1 MHYAVNDRAHYAVDD
16 RAHYAVDDRA
26 HYAVNDRAHYAVNDR
41 AHDGRITLTLEEK
54 YQLSLY
60 EKVTRLSDDKQIWLV
75 KNIETNEI
83 YVRKELLLYNF
94 EVYAQLKEKQFDNI
108 PKVIECVE
116 EENRLI
122 VIEEYIHGKTLE
134 TVMEEHGVLS
144 EENAAFV
151 IRSLCDILHKLH
163 GNLPP
168 IIHRDIKPSNII
180 FSSDGVVKLID
191 FNAARELRA
200 EQNEDTRLM
209 GTRRFAAPEQY
220 GFGQS
225 DPRTDIYALGIT
237 FYYMLTGDYPDSGKY
252 AGKYYDI
259 ITKCIQL
266 AKEDRYPTVDEL
278 RKVIQ
283 ECGTI
288 AGSNKRTNDLYS
300 ELAPK
305 RKLAAQNRFYSDA
318 LDFIKRIVQFA
329 LQPKSTDK
337 QLALGWRRW
346 LPVGFRTG
354 KIWKMLIAALGY
366 VIIYALCFSSTFTDA
381 DNAAYTGFTLWA
393 FRIDALLMLL
403 GCVELIGNYGGVMD
417 RLPLM
422 NKSRLLYMIMT
433 VIYTIVWCFL
443 IISILALVVS

>member
-1 MHYAVNDRAHYAVDD
+1 M
-16 RAHYAVDDRA
+16 
-26 HYAVNDRAHYAVNDR
+26 
-41 AHDGRITLTLEEK
+41 TLEEK

-283 ECGTI
+283 ERGTI
-288 AGSNKRTNDLYS
+288 AGSNKRTNDLHS

-366 VIIYALCFSSTFTDA
+366 VIIYALCFSGTFTDA

>member
-1 MHYAVNDRAHYAVDD
+1 MHYAVNDRAHYAVD
-16 RAHYAVDDRA
+16 
-26 HYAVNDRAHYAVNDR
+26 DRAHYAVNDR

-288 AGSNKRTNDLYS
+288 AGSNKRTNDLHS
-300 ELAPK
+300 ELASK
-305 RKLAAQNRFYSDA
+305 RKLA

-366 VIIYALCFSSTFTDA
+366 VLIYALCFSGKFTDA

>member
-16 RAHYAVDDRA
+16 RAHYAVNDRA
-26 HYAVNDRAHYAVNDR
+26 HDAVDDRAHYAVNDR

-366 VIIYALCFSSTFTDA
+366 VIIYALCFSGTFMDA

>member
-1 MHYAVNDRAHYAVDD
+1 M
-16 RAHYAVDDRA
+16 
-26 HYAVNDRAHYAVNDR
+26 NDR
-41 AHDGRITLTLEEK
+41 AHDGRITLTLEEI

-75 KNIETNEI
+75 KNTETNEI
-83 YVRKELLLYNF
+83 YVRKELLLYNL

-116 EENRLI
+116 DENHLI

-134 TVMEEHGVLS
+134 TVMEEQGVLS
-144 EENAAFV
+144 EENATFV
-151 IRSLCDILHKLH
+151 IWALCDILRELH
-163 GNLPP
+163 GNTPP

-180 FSSDGVVKLID
+180 FSSDGIVKLID

-237 FYYMLTGDYPDSGKY
+237 LYYMLTGDYPDSGKY

-259 ITKCIQL
+259 ITKCIPL
-266 AKEDRYPTVDEL
+266 AKENRYSSVDAL
-278 RKVIQ
+278 QKAIQ
-283 ECGTI
+283 ECGT
-288 AGSNKRTNDLYS
+288 AGGSHKWMNNLYS
-300 ELAPK
+300 KSDSDRALAVK
-305 RKLAAQNRFYSDA
+305 DRFYSSV
-318 LDFIKRIVQFA
+318 LYFIERTVQFI
-329 LQPKSTDK
+329 LQPKNTEK
-337 QLALGWRRW
+337 QCTLGWRRW

-354 KIWKMLIAALGY
+354 KIWKMLLAAFGY
-366 VIIYALCFSSTFTDA
+366 ILIFAVCFTGTFADA
-381 DNAAYTGFTLWA
+381 DGISYAGFALWA

-403 GCVELIGNYGGVMD
+403 GCVALIGNYGGIMD

-422 NKSRLLYMIMT
+422 NKSRLLYMIMAI
-433 VIYTIVWCFL
+433 VYTIAWCFL
-443 IISILALVVS
+443 IICILAFLVS

>member
-1 MHYAVNDRAHYAVDD
+1 M
-16 RAHYAVDDRA
+16 
-26 HYAVNDRAHYAVNDR
+26 
-41 AHDGRITLTLEEK
+41 TLEEK

-83 YVRKELLLYNF
+83 YVRKELLIYNV

-252 AGKYYDI
+252 IGKYYDI

-266 AKEDRYPTVDEL
+266 TKEDRYPSVDEL
-278 RKVIQ
+278 RKAIQ

-288 AGSNKRTNDLYS
+288 AGSNKRTNDLHS
-300 ELAPK
+300 KLAPK
-305 RKLAAQNRFYSDA
+305 RKLAAQNRFHSDA

-354 KIWKMLIAALGY
+354 KIWKMLTAALGY
-366 VIIYALCFSSTFTDA
+366 VIIYALCVSGTYTDA
-381 DNAAYTGFTLWA
+381 GNAAYTGFSLWA

-403 GCVELIGNYGGVMD
+403 GCVGLIGNYGGVMD
-417 RLPLM
+417 HLPLM

-433 VIYTIVWCFL
+433 IIYTIVWCFL
-443 IISILALVVS
+443 IISILVLVVS

>member
-1 MHYAVNDRAHYAVDD
+1 
-16 RAHYAVDDRA
+16 
-26 HYAVNDRAHYAVNDR
+26 
-41 AHDGRITLTLEEK
+41 
-54 YQLSLY
+54 
-60 EKVTRLSDDKQIWLV
+60 
-75 KNIETNEI
+75 
-83 YVRKELLLYNF
+83 
-94 EVYAQLKEKQFDNI
+94 
-108 PKVIECVE
+108 
-116 EENRLI
+116 
-122 VIEEYIHGKTLE
+122 
-134 TVMEEHGVLS
+134 
-144 EENAAFV
+144 
-151 IRSLCDILHKLH
+151 
-163 GNLPP
+163 
-168 IIHRDIKPSNII
+168 
-180 FSSDGVVKLID
+180 
-191 FNAARELRA
+191 
-200 EQNEDTRLM
+200 M

-288 AGSNKRTNDLYS
+288 AGSNKRTNDLCS
-300 ELAPK
+300 ELAAK

-366 VIIYALCFSSTFTDA
+366 VIIYALCFSGTFTDA

>member
-1 MHYAVNDRAHYAVDD
+1 MLENTRTYVVNNGAHYAVNDRAHYAVD
-16 RAHYAVDDRA
+16 
-26 HYAVNDRAHYAVNDR
+26 DRAHYAVNDR

-134 TVMEEHGVLS
+134 TVMEEQGVLS

-288 AGSNKRTNDLYS
+288 AGSNKRTNNLYS

-366 VIIYALCFSSTFTDA
+366 VIIYALCFSGTFKDA
-381 DNAAYTGFTLWA
+381 DNVAYTGFTLWA

-443 IISILALVVS
+443 IISILALVAS

>member
-1 MHYAVNDRAHYAVDD
+1 M
-16 RAHYAVDDRA
+16 
-26 HYAVNDRAHYAVNDR
+26 
-41 AHDGRITLTLEEK
+41 TLEEK

-283 ECGTI
+283 ERGTI
-288 AGSNKRTNDLYS
+288 AGSNKRTNDLHS

-366 VIIYALCFSSTFTDA
+366 VLIYALCFSGTFTDA

-443 IISILALVVS
+443 IISIYWHSLFLDHKHIGTRCFLIISILALIVS

>member
-1 MHYAVNDRAHYAVDD
+1 MHYAVNDRAHYAVD
-16 RAHYAVDDRA
+16 
-26 HYAVNDRAHYAVNDR
+26 DRAHYAVNDR

-116 EENRLI
+116 EENCLI

-134 TVMEEHGVLS
+134 TVMEEQGILS

-288 AGSNKRTNDLYS
+288 AGSNKRTNDLCS
-300 ELAPK
+300 KLAPK

>member
-1 MHYAVNDRAHYAVDD
+1 MHYAVNDRAHYAVD
-16 RAHYAVDDRA
+16 
-26 HYAVNDRAHYAVNDR
+26 DRAHYAVNDR

-443 IISILALVVS
+443 IISILALVAS

>member
-16 RAHYAVDDRA
+16 RAHYAVD
-26 HYAVNDRAHYAVNDR
+26 DR

-288 AGSNKRTNDLYS
+288 AGSNKRTNNLYS

-366 VIIYALCFSSTFTDA
+366 VIIYALCFSGTFKDA

-403 GCVELIGNYGGVMD
+403 GCVELIGNYGGGMD

>member
-1 MHYAVNDRAHYAVDD
+1 MHYAVNDRAHYAVD
-16 RAHYAVDDRA
+16 
-26 HYAVNDRAHYAVNDR
+26 DRAHYAVNDR

-151 IRSLCDILHKLH
+151 IQSLCDILHKLH

-168 IIHRDIKPSNII
+168 IIHRDIKPSNI

-237 FYYMLTGDYPDSGKY
+237 LYYMLTGDYPDSGKY

-288 AGSNKRTNDLYS
+288 AGSNKRTNNLYS

-366 VIIYALCFSSTFTDA
+366 VIIYALCFSGTFTDA

-443 IISILALVVS
+443 IISILALVAS

>member
-1 MHYAVNDRAHYAVDD
+1 MLENTRTYVVNNGAHYAVNDRAHYAVD
-16 RAHYAVDDRA
+16 
-26 HYAVNDRAHYAVNDR
+26 DRAHYAVNDR

-134 TVMEEHGVLS
+134 TVMEEQGVLS

-278 RKVIQ
+278 RKVIR

-288 AGSNKRTNDLYS
+288 AGSNKRTNNLYG

-366 VIIYALCFSSTFTDA
+366 VIIYALCFSGTFKDA

>member
-1 MHYAVNDRAHYAVDD
+1 MHYAVDDRVHYAVNDRVHYAVNDRAHYAVD
-16 RAHYAVDDRA
+16 
-26 HYAVNDRAHYAVNDR
+26 DRAHYAVNDR

>member
-1 MHYAVNDRAHYAVDD
+1 MHYAVNDRAHYAVD
-16 RAHYAVDDRA
+16 
-26 HYAVNDRAHYAVNDR
+26 DRAHYAVNDR

-288 AGSNKRTNDLYS
+288 AGSNKRTNNLYS

-443 IISILALVVS
+443 IISILACPSILIPTRCAPP

>member
-16 RAHYAVDDRA
+16 RAHYAVD
-26 HYAVNDRAHYAVNDR
+26 DR

-288 AGSNKRTNDLYS
+288 AGSNKRTNNLYS

-354 KIWKMLIAALGY
+354 KIWKMLISALGY

-403 GCVELIGNYGGVMD
+403 GCVELINYGGVMD

-443 IISILALVVS
+443 IISILALVAS

>member
-1 MHYAVNDRAHYAVDD
+1 MHYAVNDRAHYAVD
-16 RAHYAVDDRA
+16 
-26 HYAVNDRAHYAVNDR
+26 DRAHYAVNDR

-366 VIIYALCFSSTFTDA
+366 VIIYALCFSGTFTDA

-443 IISILALVVS
+443 IISILALVAS

>member
-1 MHYAVNDRAHYAVDD
+1 MHYAVNDRAHYAVD
-16 RAHYAVDDRA
+16 
-26 HYAVNDRAHYAVNDR
+26 DRAHYAVNDR

-237 FYYMLTGDYPDSGKY
+237 FHKLIHLLIEIEHHSDGDDQCNGKHVRPQEFLD
-252 AGKYYDI
+252 DI
-259 ITKCIQL
+259 PVQPFYKS
-266 AKEDRYPTVDEL
+266 
-278 RKVIQ
+278 
-283 ECGTI
+283 I
-288 AGSNKRTNDLYS
+288 AFHSL
-300 ELAPK
+300 
-305 RKLAAQNRFYSDA
+305 
-318 LDFIKRIVQFA
+318 
-329 LQPKSTDK
+329 
-337 QLALGWRRW
+337 
-346 LPVGFRTG
+346 
-354 KIWKMLIAALGY
+354 
-366 VIIYALCFSSTFTDA
+366 
-381 DNAAYTGFTLWA
+381 
-393 FRIDALLMLL
+393 
-403 GCVELIGNYGGVMD
+403 
-417 RLPLM
+417 
-422 NKSRLLYMIMT
+422 
-433 VIYTIVWCFL
+433 
-443 IISILALVVS
+443 

>member
-1 MHYAVNDRAHYAVDD
+1 MHYAVDDRVHYAVDDRVHYAVNDRAHYAVD
-16 RAHYAVDDRA
+16 
-26 HYAVNDRAHYAVNDR
+26 DRAHYAVNDR

-288 AGSNKRTNDLYS
+288 AGSNKRTNNLHS

-443 IISILALVVS
+443 IISILALVAS

>member
-1 MHYAVNDRAHYAVDD
+1 M
-16 RAHYAVDDRA
+16 
-26 HYAVNDRAHYAVNDR
+26 
-41 AHDGRITLTLEEK
+41 TLEEK

-134 TVMEEHGVLS
+134 TVMEE
-144 EENAAFV
+144 
-151 IRSLCDILHKLH
+151 
-163 GNLPP
+163 PP

-288 AGSNKRTNDLYS
+288 AGSNKRTNDLHS
-300 ELAPK
+300 ELASK

-366 VIIYALCFSSTFTDA
+366 VLIYALCFSGTFTDA

>member
-1 MHYAVNDRAHYAVDD
+1 MHYAVNDRAHYAVD
-16 RAHYAVDDRA
+16 
-26 HYAVNDRAHYAVNDR
+26 DRAHYAVNDR

-288 AGSNKRTNDLYS
+288 AGSNKRTNDLHS
-300 ELAPK
+300 ELASK
-305 RKLAAQNRFYSDA
+305 RKLAA

-366 VIIYALCFSSTFTDA
+366 VLIYALCFSGKFTDA

>member
-1 MHYAVNDRAHYAVDD
+1 M
-16 RAHYAVDDRA
+16 
-26 HYAVNDRAHYAVNDR
+26 
-41 AHDGRITLTLEEK
+41 TLEEK

-283 ECGTI
+283 ERGI
-288 AGSNKRTNDLYS
+288 GSQT
-300 ELAPK
+300 
-305 RKLAAQNRFYSDA
+305 
-318 LDFIKRIVQFA
+318 
-329 LQPKSTDK
+329 
-337 QLALGWRRW
+337 
-346 LPVGFRTG
+346 
-354 KIWKMLIAALGY
+354 
-366 VIIYALCFSSTFTDA
+366 
-381 DNAAYTGFTLWA
+381 
-393 FRIDALLMLL
+393 
-403 GCVELIGNYGGVMD
+403 
-417 RLPLM
+417 
-422 NKSRLLYMIMT
+422 
-433 VIYTIVWCFL
+433 
-443 IISILALVVS
+443 